1 MNAIQNVYKFTYN
14 PNINIKII
22 KYYNVYSTK
31 ICNKYYIMNCVNM
44 QLF

>member
-1 MNAIQNVYKFTYN
+1 MNDIQHEYKFTYN

-22 KYYNVYSTK
+22 KYYNVYSNK
-31 ICNKYYIMNCVNM
+31 ICNKYYIMNSVNM